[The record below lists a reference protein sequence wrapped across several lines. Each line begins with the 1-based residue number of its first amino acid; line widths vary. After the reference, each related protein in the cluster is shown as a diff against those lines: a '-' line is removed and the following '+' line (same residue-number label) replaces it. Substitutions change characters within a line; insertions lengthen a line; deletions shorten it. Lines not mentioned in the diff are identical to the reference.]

1 MAGIQSLTRPIPPPT
16 DQRKNTMNLKSIL
29 GLKASPVVS
38 REAESIA
45 ARISTVAG
53 CQALSEELTQQL
65 QALTGPS
72 PRGSSLRRKLE
83 EIVRIQKG
91 HEIAEDR
98 QRAAAVI
105 KRDMDAANKALKAA
119 EARLKAARQTAIQ
132 AGRVLAERSALI
144 DGLNRQLAAVHAA
157 ADSAVE
163 AARGGFDAA
172 VIAGDQVAESA
183 AFDELKKARQHRATC
198 GESLNARIKAHEGE
212 RERLERESA
221 AADRDAC
228 EALDALNQAHHHLAR
243 IEYDQAAQL
252 VIDAYA
258 KWLSVPKADSAGRLF
273 PGSTIHKMDLT
284 VSNPDRVA
292 WGSRLVGESGRVRDY
307 VLADMAKVLPPADL
321 DLLAEE
327 LPPPK
332 EVEPPLDLPNPFK
345 FMGGSLER
353 SADEADLSR
362 AIAGMSADE
371 RETVRNR
378 LKVQAYESRQA
389 TNYQP
394 LQR

>member
-1 MAGIQSLTRPIPPPT
+1 
-16 DQRKNTMNLKSIL
+16 MNLKSIL
-29 GLKASPVVS
+29 GLKASPTVS

-72 PRGSSLRRKLE
+72 PRGSLLRRKLE
-83 EIVRIQKG
+83 EISRIQKG

-98 QRAAAVI
+98 LRATAVI
-105 KRDMDAANKALKAA
+105 KHDMDAANKALKAA
-119 EARLKAARQTAIQ
+119 EARLKAARQAANQ
-132 AGRVLAERSALI
+132 AGRVLAERSAVI
-144 DGLNRQLAAVHAA
+144 DGLSRQLASVHAA

-163 AARGGFDAA
+163 AAQGGFDAA

-198 GESLNARIKAHEGE
+198 GESLSARIKAHEGE
-212 RERLERESA
+212 RDRLERESA
-221 AADRDAC
+221 AAERDARD
-228 EALDALNQAHHHLAR
+228 ALDALNLAR
-243 IEYDQAAQL
+243 KQLARVESDQAAQL
-252 VIDAYA
+252 MIDAYVKLRA
-258 KWLSVPKADSAGRLF
+258 VPNADSAGRSF
-273 PGSTIHKMDLT
+273 PGSTVHAMDLT
-284 VSNPDRVA
+284 VSSSERVA
-292 WGSRLVGESGRVRDY
+292 WGSKLVGESGRLRDY
-307 VLADMAKVLPPADL
+307 VLVEMSRTVMPADL

-353 SADEADLSR
+353 SAAEADLSR

-371 RETVRNR
+371 RETIRNR
-378 LKVQAYESRQA
+378 LKVQAYQSRPA
-389 TNYQP
+389 TNLQP
-394 LQR
+394 LPR

>member
-1 MAGIQSLTRPIPPPT
+1 
-16 DQRKNTMNLKSIL
+16 MNLKSIL
-29 GLKASPVVS
+29 GLKASPTVS

-72 PRGSSLRRKLE
+72 PRGSLLRRKLE
-83 EIVRIQKG
+83 EIARIQKG

-98 QRAAAVI
+98 LRAAAVI
-105 KRDMDAANKALKAA
+105 KHDTDAANKALKAA
-119 EARLKAARQTAIQ
+119 EARLKAARQAANQ
-132 AGRVLAERSALI
+132 AGRVLAERSAVI
-144 DGLNRQLAAVHAA
+144 DGLSRQLASVHAA

-163 AARGGFDAA
+163 AAQGGFDAA

-221 AADRDAC
+221 AADRDAR
-228 EALDALNQAHHHLAR
+228 EALDALNQARNQLVR
-243 IEYDQAAQL
+243 VEYDQAAQL
-252 VIDAYA
+252 MIDAYVA
-258 KWLSVPKADSAGRLF
+258 LLAAPKVDGAGRRF

-284 VSNPDRVA
+284 VSNPDRLA
-292 WGSRLVGESGRVRDY
+292 WGSKLVGESGRVRDW
-307 VLADMAKVLPPADL
+307 VLDEMSRTLMPADL
-321 DLLAEE
+321 DLLVED

-332 EVEPPLDLPNPFK
+332 EVESPLDLPNPFK

-353 SADEADLSR
+353 SAAEADLSR

-378 LKVQAYESRQA
+378 LEVQAYESRQA